1 MGLRPPVMIWRRF
14 VTLDVSDEGNETG
27 DPVAA

>member
-1 MGLRPPVMIWRRF
+1 MIWRRF